1 MLRYIDMENWDRR
14 EYYEHY
20 MHAVRC
26 SYSMTVNLD
35 ITERLAAIKG
45 QGALYPVML
54 YFLSVLVNRHEEF
67 RYAVKAGRVG
77 VYDSLHPSYTI
88 FHKESET
95 FSCIWTRFEEE
106 FAAFHRAYLCDKE
119 AYGQAAGLVPKPD
132 CPENSFDI
140 SCIPWTSFSGFN
152 LNVPC
157 TNFHDWEIFHPGGCG
172 ASTAGASTPPR
183 RVRRI
188 PCMPSDKRAAGAVPK
203 HERITYL
210 TINLH
215 ILGNKL

>member
-1 MLRYIDMENWDRR
+1 MFRYIDMENWDRR

-35 ITERLAAIKG
+35 ITELLAAIKG
-45 QGALYPVML
+45 KVSLYPVMI

-77 VYDSLHPSYTI
+77 VYDALHPSYTI
-88 FHKESET
+88 FYKESET

-106 FAAFHRAYLCDKE
+106 FAAFYRAYLCDKE

-132 CPENSFDI
+132 CPENSFNI
-140 SCIPWTSFSGFN
+140 SCIPWTSFGGFN
-152 LNVPC
+152 LNVYDDGTYLAP
-157 TNFHDWEIFHPGGCG
+157 IFTIGKYITQG
-172 ASTAGASTPPR
+172 
-183 RVRRI
+183 
-188 PCMPSDKRAAGAVPK
+188 GAVLLPLALQL
-203 HERITYL
+203 HHAVCDGFHACRL
-210 TINLH
+210 INELQGLCQNTKELH
-215 ILGNKL
+215 I